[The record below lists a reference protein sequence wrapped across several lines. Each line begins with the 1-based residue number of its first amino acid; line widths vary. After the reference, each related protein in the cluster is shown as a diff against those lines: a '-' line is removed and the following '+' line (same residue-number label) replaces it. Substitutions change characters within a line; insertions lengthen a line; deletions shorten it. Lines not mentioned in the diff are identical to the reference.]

1 MRLYDDSSY
10 IFLDV
15 RTKKEHNEK
24 AIPNSILIPLHE
36 LDIRLKD
43 LEIIKNKNLIVY
55 CRSGNRSKSATEI
68 LRTNKFEAKNLLYG
82 INGWE
87 GPLSYDN

>member
-43 LEIIKNKNLIVY
+43 LEIIKNKKVMVFKKGANE
-55 CRSGNRSKSATEI
+55 T
-68 LRTNKFEAKNLLYG
+68 FELNVLL
-82 INGWE
+82 
-87 GPLSYDN
+87 LK